1 MRANDGFAT
10 SDKKVASRSPGTW
23 VESLWLLPSG
33 PDQIHDLP
41 MRGDP
46 PLSGAR
52 YNARTCII
60 AAARPSPTPVAEAA
74 DIMAATSLRRFQSSA
89 RAKAANFFL
98 LARAPRRVVVGARD
112 RADVMPAPGAAAD
125 EPRA

>member
-1 MRANDGFAT
+1 MRANDGFAI

-46 PLSGAR
+46 PLSSAR
-52 YNARTCII
+52 CNARTRII
-60 AAARPSPTPVAEAA
+60 AATRPLPTPMAEAV
-74 DIMAATSLRRFQSSA
+74 DIMAATSLRRDRSSA

-98 LARAPRRVVVGARD
+98 RARAPGCLLY
-112 RADVMPAPGAAAD
+112 
-125 EPRA
+125 